1 MRMIFDKIALDRV
14 DMRGTIDRI
23 VDVLAGPRTRSF
35 HIVTPNAQFVQL
47 ARLDSRFARIVQKA
61 DLSVADGVPLVWASR
76 LLGNPLPGRVN
87 GTDLMV
93 RLSAEA
99 AQRGWR
105 VYFLGGRSGAA
116 EGAAAALRT
125 MHPSLH
131 VAGTDCP
138 AMDFMLDAQLDSSAA
153 QRIRKAAPD
162 ILFVALGAPKQ
173 EIWID
178 AHRDL
183 PVGVMVGVGGSFELV
198 AGIMRRAPACFQRT
212 GCEWLWRLAME
223 PKRMWK
229 RYLVGNSLFLSILF
243 RLWVQ
248 RIFAVEH
255 QPAGVA
261 E

>member
-1 MRMIFDKIALDRV
+1 MIFDKIPVDRI
-14 DMRGTIDRI
+14 DMQGTIDRI
-23 VDVLAGPRTRSF
+23 VDALTAPRTRSF
-35 HIVTPNAQFVQL
+35 HIVTPNAQFVQI
-47 ARLDSRFARIVQKA
+47 AHSDSRFAEITHKA

-76 LLGNPLPGRVN
+76 LLGSPLPGRVN

-93 RLSAEA
+93 RLTAEA

-105 VYFLGGRSGAA
+105 VYLFGGRPGAA
-116 EGAAAALRT
+116 QSAAAALRAA
-125 MHPSLH
+125 HSSLQ
-131 VAGTDCP
+131 VAGIDCP
-138 AMDFMLDAQLDSSAA
+138 AMDFMLDPQLDSDATE
-153 QRIRKAAPD
+153 RIRKAAPD

-173 EIWID
+173 EIWIH

-198 AGIMRRAPACFQRT
+198 AGITRRAPACFQRA

-229 RYLVGNSLFLSILF
+229 RYLVGNTLFLSILF
-243 RLWVQ
+243 RLWMQ
-248 RIFAVEH
+248 RLFAFES